1 MPARRD
7 QGSSLESSFSVSLPE
22 AANRAEELVRV
33 LEQQLSVGD
42 DPIARLSRNFS
53 IHSTISTASS
63 FAQQQQQACLQEN
76 VHEFRE
82 IGAGY
87 CGTVFER
94 HGAIS
99 VLKKAKY
106 GQLTLW
112 NDYCIQAH
120 VYDQFAIA
128 RPLFHNQEVP
138 RIPRPVYFTNP
149 EDDQE
154 WWTENGGKFPPS
166 HRTPQ
171 TPVLCLERI
180 FPLPKPIR
188 EDLIDLFCPEAG
200 RAGAKKAAGNK
211 DCIIRL
217 YLGRR
222 RRNTSRPVEFFSL
235 RNFSLHL
242 DMAEQIRLDVAALAD
257 QMAIGL
263 ALCHWQAKVD
273 CNDVEFVIG
282 SAPTILNFAV
292 SSQQVASMPMNST
305 TRPEGLYD
313 NFKKRATHLWMLDY
327 DKCHTMPMTDD
338 GIAQAVRAA
347 EDNDPYFP
355 KPHKTHP
362 TDQKL
367 WETFS
372 QAYIKA
378 SKTILD
384 ANDINTGLKD
394 GPKKFIRGW
403 ETYRMSKLEKEADVE
418 N

>member
-1 MPARRD
+1 MSARGN
-7 QGSSLESSFSVSLPE
+7 QGSSLELSFSVSLPE
-22 AANRAEELVRV
+22 AANRAEELVRA

-42 DPIARLSRNFS
+42 DPISRLSRNFS
-53 IHSTISTASS
+53 VQSTISTASS
-63 FAQQQQQACLQEN
+63 LAYHQQQAGFQGN

-87 CGTVFER
+87 CGIVFEEP
-94 HGAIS
+94 GAIS

-106 GQLTLW
+106 GQRTLW
-112 NDYCIQAH
+112 NDYHIQGH

-128 RPLFHNQEVP
+128 RQLFNNQEVP
-138 RIPRPVYFTNP
+138 RIPRPIYFTSP
-149 EDDQE
+149 EDDPS
-154 WWTENGGKFPPS
+154 WWTENGGKFPAN
-166 HRTPQ
+166 HRTID

-188 EDLIDLFCPEAG
+188 EDLIDLFCPEQG
-200 RAGAKKAAGNK
+200 RAEAKKAVGNK

-222 RRNTSRPVEFFSL
+222 RRNTSRPVKFFSL

-242 DMAEQIRLDVAALAD
+242 DMAEQIQLDVAALAN

-263 ALCHWQAKVD
+263 ALCHWQAQVD

-282 SAPTILNFAV
+282 SAPTMLNFAV
-292 SSQQVASMPMNST
+292 SFQQVGSMPMNTS
-305 TRPEGLYD
+305 TRPEGLYH
-313 NFKKRATHLWMLDY
+313 NFEKRATHLWMLDY
-327 DKCHTMPMTDD
+327 DKCHKMPMTDD
-338 GIAQAVRAA
+338 GITQAVKAA

-362 TDQKL
+362 SDQKL
-367 WETFS
+367 WKSFS
-372 QAYIKA
+372 QAYLNA

-384 ANDINTGLKD
+384 ASDAIDGLKD
-394 GPKKFIRGW
+394 GPEKFIRGW
-403 ETYRMSKLEKEADVE
+403 ETYRKSKLEKGTDMD